1 MPLHCQQQ
9 SHDEIR
15 HRGTVGAGGI
25 DDHDPGLSG
34 RRDIYVVH
42 SHAVLGDDLQV
53 GCGSDHRGVHI
64 ARATISASALPTSAC
79 NSAELKYLATG
90 RRVVCRPLSNWPGLW
105 TTGRNSAREEYLS
118 HHDQPT
124 EMQRAREGHRQRSDT
139 IVLRM
144 NIVQKR
150 LDLR

>member
-64 ARATISASALPTSAC
+64 V
-79 NSAELKYLATG
+79 EG
-90 RRVVCRPLSNWPGLW
+90 D
-105 TTGRNSAREEYLS
+105 
-118 HHDQPT
+118 DQCIGVAHLCL
-124 EMQRAREGHRQRSDT
+124 QLG
-139 IVLRM
+139 
-144 NIVQKR
+144 
-150 LDLR
+150 